1 VNKPSVPQTSHSPA
15 GGVPS
20 PCISICR
27 TDPDTGWCQGCHRT
41 LQEIAAWSTMSD
53 EQRMEV
59 WMLLPGRRARVHN
72 E

>member
-1 VNKPSVPQTSHSPA
+1 MSQPEPPQTSHRPS

-20 PCISICR
+20 PCISVCR

-41 LQEIAAWSTMSD
+41 LQEIADWSAMDD
-53 EQRMEV
+53 ERRMDV
-59 WMLLPGRRARVHN
+59 WMQLPGRRARVRN